1 MSLSLIEKTD
11 PRRADEIREM
21 AASAIGSPKR
31 VAFALGVSARRGRQ
45 MKGGERTSTVSR
57 FFMLLASLPL
67 SGLSPF
73 PLATKVDVVAF
84 QSLVLGMDDN
94 ALVKRFWDLM
104 QKEAEHEGE
113 ENKVSAMFARNGDLA
128 ELAAATEKEAATAKE
143 LAAVTRELLK
153 RNLDPRKA

>member
-113 ENKVSAMFARNGDLA
+113 ENKV
-128 ELAAATEKEAATAKE
+128 
-143 LAAVTRELLK
+143 
-153 RNLDPRKA
+153 